1 MRLGPCNIW
10 PQLCNQRT
18 SMHQDEV
25 RRVLPPPGVGDFDK
39 GPETHRAF
47 SILMGRECFASRA
60 DKLRHCLAVPS
71 SPCMMDA
78 AIYRLPSRP

>member
-10 PQLCNQRT
+10 PQLCNQQT

-25 RRVLPPPGVGDFDK
+25 RRVLPPSVGDFDK

-47 SILMGRECFASRA
+47 SVLMGGDCSASRA
-60 DKLRHCLAVPS
+60 GKLRHCLADPL